1 MSKNQQNQLVKDAQK
16 VYARISRILGYQL
29 DLDDPGDFRTLC
41 DHAGDDEDLLR
52 RAREICREEGISF
65 SGRSR
70 EYGYGAD
77 SWGSE
82 DDDTEDCDTES
93 WDENDEDELS

>member
-16 VYARISRILGYQL
+16 VYARISRI
-29 DLDDPGDFRTLC
+29 
-41 DHAGDDEDLLR
+41 EDLLR